1 MRLSGSA
8 AQAKPKGVRHIE
20 SWWTA
25 LPEYVPPV
33 AWPSLLP
40 VGTVRA
46 SYDERRWRVTYGD
59 GAQQAR
65 RPHAALQ
72 PCATQ
77 AVALQPGLQ
86 PYAFRLR
93 PYAPKLL
100 PHPMDPMPCHVH
112 VHAHV
117 HAHAPQVWEPLAA
130 GSESLE
136 RDETQQDE
144 IPSPV
149 LELFELDA
157 AEVDLTLQPY
167 GLGRQAVTIGVHP
180 ATPCNLFRWSSSLAA
195 ARRRL
200 GGPSSRPMWAR
211 ARQATG
217 ATCRRVVSSSRP
229 SRR

>member
-1 MRLSGSA
+1 MLWQVARRRESKASKLMRLSGSA

-46 SYDERRWRVTYGD
+46 SYDLRRWRVTYGD

-65 RPHAALQ
+65 GPHAALQ

-77 AVALQPGLQ
+77 AVALCNPGCN
-86 PYAFRLR
+86 PTRSGC
-93 PYAPKLL
+93 
-100 PHPMDPMPCHVH
+100 DPMHPSCYPIPWTPCLVHVHVH
-112 VHAHV
+112 VHAHAHV
-117 HAHAPQVWEPLAA
+117 HAHVPQVWEPLAA

-157 AEVDLTLQPY
+157 AEVDLTLQPH
-167 GLGRQAVTIGVHP
+167 A
-180 ATPCNLFRWSSSLAA
+180 ATVRPRPPGCNHRRPPCN
-195 ARRRL
+195 
-200 GGPSSRPMWAR
+200 PI
-211 ARQATG
+211 
-217 ATCRRVVSSSRP
+217 
-229 SRR
+229 